1 MHLIIPY
8 AALADATPD
17 ALHDLVLPHL
27 RQLLSPMTCTHRDE
41 EERDAKPSPHM
52 PHERVWARHLGWPL
66 DAPLPWAAWSQPD
79 NPAPQA
85 WITPCHWQIGMDQ
98 VVMLD
103 PAHLQLSDPESRAL
117 LEAMQPYLQEDG
129 LDVRW
134 HSALR
139 WHATASVFDN
149 MQAASLERV
158 SGANVK
164 PWITDGHMPASLRR
178 LQSEMQMLLYN
189 HPVNEARLAQGRL
202 TVNSFWVHG
211 AGALPQTQ
219 AAQAAHKASPILV
232 LDSLR
237 GPALRGDL
245 PAWQAAWRE
254 IDTTH
259 LAPLA
264 QQADLRLRLS
274 LCSETAAHTY
284 QRSERSWLQRI
295 GAVFQ
300 TPDTGRALQALIP
313 T

>member
-1 MHLIIPY
+1 MHLISPY
-8 AALADATPD
+8 AALADAPSD
-17 ALHDLVLPHL
+17 ALHSLALPHL
-27 RQLLSPMTCTHRDE
+27 RQLLSQMTCTERDD
-41 EERDAKPSPHM
+41 EERDTQPSPHM
-52 PHERVWARHLGWPL
+52 PHERVWARHLGWPVN
-66 DAPLPWAAWSQPD
+66 AALPWAAWTHPD

-139 WHATASVFDN
+139 WHATASVFDTL
-149 MQAASLERV
+149 QAASLDRV
-158 SGANVK
+158 TGANVK
-164 PWITDGHMPASLRR
+164 PWITNGHMPASLRR

-189 HPVNEARLAQGRL
+189 HPVNDARMAQGRL

-211 AGALPQTQ
+211 AGALHPTQ
-219 AAQAAHKASPILV
+219 ASHTASPVLV

-237 GPALRGDL
+237 EAALRGDL
-245 PAWQAAWRE
+245 PAWQGAWHE
-254 IDTTH
+254 IDTTQ
-259 LAPLA
+259 LAPLT
-264 QQADLRLRLS
+264 QQADLRLS

-284 QRSERSWLQRI
+284 HRTERSWLQRI

-300 TPDTGRALQALIP
+300 TTDTGRALQALIP
-313 T
+313 K

>member
-8 AALADATPD
+8 AALTDAPPD
-17 ALHDLVLPHL
+17 ALHSLALPHL
-27 RQLLSPMTCTHRDE
+27 RQLLAQMTCTHRDE
-41 EERDAKPSPHM
+41 EERDTQPSPHM
-52 PHERVWARHLGWPL
+52 PHERVWAKELGWPV
-66 DAPLPWAAWSQPD
+66 DAPLPWAAWAHPD

-103 PAHLQLSDPESRAL
+103 PARLHLSDLESQQL
-117 LEAMQPYLQEDG
+117 LQAMQPFLQEDG

-139 WHATASVFDN
+139 WHATARVFDN
-149 MQAASLERV
+149 MQAASLDRV

-164 PWITDGHMPASLRR
+164 PWITDGHMPPSLRR

-189 HPVNEARLAQGRL
+189 HPVNDARMDQGRL

-211 AGALPQTQ
+211 AGTMPKT
-219 AAQAAHKASPILV
+219 HDTPPPSEVLV
-232 LDSLR
+232 LGHLR
-237 GPALRGDL
+237 EAALRGDL
-245 PAWQAAWRE
+245 QAWQAAWRE
-254 IDTTH
+254 LDAEH

-264 QQADLRLRLS
+264 QQADLRLS

-284 QRSERSWLQRI
+284 QKTGRSWLQRI
-295 GAVFQ
+295 GAAFQ
-300 TPDTGRALQALIP
+300 KTDTGRALQALNP